1 MKMAIKMITE
11 KSNPFTEGVLVSTE
25 IRMWGGSARIKGE
38 DLPSDLPEE
47 IVRAVR
53 DLLTPEGMGILKE
66 YLRVKQ
72 ATKTW
77 LLNNSIPFPILNHA
91 FVHKSRINDVNNYL
105 KERKKEAMNIA
116 EEFVKVVKDLEA
128 DYAREY
134 PKFYDPDKYLSIDKL
149 RKRFVYRWTFRV
161 FTPPNSDM
169 KELNP
174 SIYKEEVKKFKEDIN
189 WMREA
194 TSKMFG
200 KELIDRL
207 EQFKAQCEDGRVM
220 STTVNSVH
228 KLIERFETIFNG
240 YIDRKE
246 FKKVVKELKEYME
259 GTDAEMLRVDDEFRE
274 VVRMKMSELSKIAI
288 KETNDIELERG
299 FEL

>member
-1 MKMAIKMITE
+1 
-11 KSNPFTEGVLVSTE
+11 
-25 IRMWGGSARIKGE
+25 
-38 DLPSDLPEE
+38 
-47 IVRAVR
+47 
-53 DLLTPEGMGILKE
+53 
-66 YLRVKQ
+66 
-72 ATKTW
+72 
-77 LLNNSIPFPILNHA
+77 
-91 FVHKSRINDVNNYL
+91 
-105 KERKKEAMNIA
+105 
-116 EEFVKVVKDLEA
+116 
-128 DYAREY
+128 
-134 PKFYDPDKYLSIDKL
+134 
-149 RKRFVYRWTFRV
+149 
-161 FTPPNSDM
+161 M